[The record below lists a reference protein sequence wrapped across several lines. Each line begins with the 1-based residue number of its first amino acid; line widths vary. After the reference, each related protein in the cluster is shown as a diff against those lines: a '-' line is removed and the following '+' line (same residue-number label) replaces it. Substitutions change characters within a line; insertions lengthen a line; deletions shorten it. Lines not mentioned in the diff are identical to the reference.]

1 MKNGKFG
8 DSAKKKSS
16 KDVNQLVHER
26 INECTKC
33 LMDEQFTGRKTLQ
46 NGQKLEQKAIDKL
59 CVHCVQHDFS
69 RSPPV
74 IVTEECKATGDVPFF
89 ICTLPQD
96 GFKEADT
103 ICTLQTNFAKV
114 PDKK

>member
-1 MKNGKFG
+1 MK
-8 DSAKKKSS
+8 
-16 KDVNQLVHER
+16 
-26 INECTKC
+26 
-33 LMDEQFTGRKTLQ
+33 
-46 NGQKLEQKAIDKL
+46 
-59 CVHCVQHDFS
+59 HDFS